1 MQETY
6 DFEALNKL
14 LEREK
19 QGTLI
24 SIAYGLTVTGRVFS
38 EGNGPEKGIFGEDA
52 PQQI

>member
-24 SIAYGLTVTGRVFS
+24 SIAYGLTNIGMFS
-38 EGNGPEKGIFGEDA
+38 EGDGPEKGIFGENT